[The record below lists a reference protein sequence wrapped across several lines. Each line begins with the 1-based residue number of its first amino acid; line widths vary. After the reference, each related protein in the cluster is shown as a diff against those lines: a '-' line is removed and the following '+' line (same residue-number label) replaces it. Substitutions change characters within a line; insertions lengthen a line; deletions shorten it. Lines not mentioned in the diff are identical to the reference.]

1 MGTLTILIKPVAKD
15 NVVDGEKD
23 EIIFLAYFKKM
34 KVGLSNH
41 ESVCLCVC
49 PSLITFE
56 PIRVFYEIL

>member
-41 ESVCLCVC
+41 ESVCLC

-56 PIRVFYEIL
+56 PIRGFYEIW